1 MIFIIILLQWWWICF
16 AWTLWM
22 IQAAQTQFFPLTFHD
37 SRDGLLSENRFM
49 HDLNG
54 TNNFWS
60 QKNSRGGGV
69 GSQQNLSRDPAETNP
84 SHAPLRVTLSRWRT
98 NLYF

>member
-1 MIFIIILLQWWWICF
+1 
-16 AWTLWM
+16 M

-54 TNNFWS
+54 TNNFLG

-69 GSQQNLSRDPAETNP
+69 GSQQNLSRDPTKTNP
-84 SHAPLRVTLSRWRT
+84 THAPLRVTLSRWRT